1 MRQRYSPT
9 TGIRFGT
16 TLVIIGIVSF
26 FVISSKVT
34 LTCSRGSNLP
44 DQCEVATV
52 RLLDIQRKQI
62 FLSDITGVST
72 EYRQYW
78 LGRRRSRSTGK
89 LSRIVLE
96 TKSGSVPVT
105 TFYRSSLG
113 IDRTFRH
120 VHEFINDPTTPSLT
134 IENYDIRAGLIVSMF
149 LISIGIVVRA
159 RSRRIHRDQIFGRT
173 KLTS

>member
-1 MRQRYSPT
+1 MRRKYLQSP
-9 TGIRFGT
+9 GIRFGT
-16 TLVIIGIVSF
+16 TLIIIGIVSF
-26 FVISSKVT
+26 FVISSKIT

-52 RLLDIQRKQI
+52 RLLDIQRQQI

-72 EYRQYW
+72 EYKQDW

-96 TKSGSVPVT
+96 TKHSPVPVT

-149 LISIGIVVRA
+149 LVSIGIVVDA
-159 RSRRIHRDQIFGRT
+159 RSRRIRRDQIFGRT
-173 KLTS
+173 KLSS